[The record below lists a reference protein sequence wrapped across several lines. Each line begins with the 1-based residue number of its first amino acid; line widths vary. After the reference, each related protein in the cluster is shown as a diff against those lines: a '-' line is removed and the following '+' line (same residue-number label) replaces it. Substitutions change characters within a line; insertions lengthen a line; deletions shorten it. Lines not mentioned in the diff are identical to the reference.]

1 MRVQVP
7 LGAPKKL
14 SPRSWER
21 GIIFLCLPVVGLEPQ
36 PHGRS
41 AEQATGRKP
50 PKWLSWQGVPRSEH
64 PIPVRVGATLR
75 GKSHACQSKFPKK
88 LLFEKIYP
96 ILPLLYF
103 TCICPRIFLYNF
115 THTLV
120 RLSGSIIASAT
131 ITFTLAPCDTV
142 SLGILH
148 TGNKFGHNENL
159 VKEPSIF
166 ARFFACLVE
175 IVYTESVII

>member
-1 MRVQVP
+1 MPMIWHFR
-7 LGAPKKL
+7 
-14 SPRSWER
+14 R
-21 GIIFLCLPVVGLEPQ
+21 
-36 PHGRS
+36 
-41 AEQATGRKP
+41 
-50 PKWLSWQGVPRSEH
+50 GVPRSEH

-75 GKSHACQSKFPKK
+75 GKRHTCQSKFPKK

-96 ILPLLYF
+96 ILLSLHF

-115 THTLV
+115 THSLV

-131 ITFTLAPCDTV
+131 ITFTLALCDTA
-142 SLGILH
+142 SKGILH

-166 ARFFACLVE
+166 ARFFACLKE
-175 IVYTESVII
+175 IVYTEIVFIQIYHDSELRNTRKWE